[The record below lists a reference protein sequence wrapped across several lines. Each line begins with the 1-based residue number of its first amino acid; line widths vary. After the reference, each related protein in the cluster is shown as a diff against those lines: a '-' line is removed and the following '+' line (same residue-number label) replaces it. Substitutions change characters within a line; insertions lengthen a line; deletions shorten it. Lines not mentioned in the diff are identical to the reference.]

1 MPRRKQHAPQ
11 RMKWEDGVE
20 GSGPGLAADL
30 QGEEGDCAEDDG
42 PISPSERV
50 CAAAAKENE
59 DGDATDEE
67 DDEDA
72 TPPTPPPSATAR
84 LNPTILRDTGPPD
97 REPMSPRCPSR
108 DSRES
113 SGPATGSPP
122 PPATRSSASPV
133 SPSGIVPLPL
143 GGHPLLPPHS
153 AAMMAAY
160 LQQTHQRL
168 LLGHSPLSRGSVSPL
183 VSSSCSPPAATPG
196 LLVSPSSVGE
206 VSPSATPLPAVLDF
220 STRKASST
228 EDDEDEQIL
237 NLSKPPT
244 PSSSTETN
252 NGPLDLSVPSRKRPG
267 PEDSPP
273 PVRKSSR
280 LASGSAAAAAAAA
293 VAAATAA
300 HQDPAQAVAAAA
312 GFGRPPVVSPWT
324 SPVVASH
331 FPYFAAAVAA
341 AATSQQQLSPK
352 STAGVVVDHHQLW
365 NGKLKPP
372 SALENKYQPSEA
384 TKALEK
390 MSELS
395 KLGGEDLFR
404 SASGNGSG
412 GGSGGVTAGSGGGGG
427 AGAGAGAGNVSGS
440 TSGSRHSA
448 WQSHWLNKG
457 ADQAKD
463 VLKCVWCKQSFP
475 TLAAMTTH
483 MKEAKHCGVNM
494 PVPPS
499 GSSLHPQQSNVQNI
513 PTPQPPHQP
522 QTTSSGNAG
531 SGPGAG
537 GSATPS
543 SKQSPSEL
551 NLLIKETMPLPR
563 KLVRGQDVWLGK
575 GAEQTRQILKCMWC
589 GQSFRSLAEMTSH
602 MQQTQHY
609 TNIISQEQI
618 ISWKSSDENKG
629 GSGGG
634 NGGSGSGSV
643 AGGGGGGG
651 GGGTAVPGG
660 NSGSTGPHA
669 GGTGAPGSGATSSHV
684 SAVLTCKVCDQAFSS
699 LKELSNHM
707 VKNSH
712 YKEHIMRSI
721 TESGGRRRQT
731 REKRKKSLP
740 VRKLL
745 ELERAQNEF
754 KNGDAATGLGHGLGK
769 HAGRIT
775 CEKCGDKIETSIF
788 VDHIRQCIGAGT
800 VSANQRNFLK
810 NALMSNHLSA
820 TLPPTESGRKSANDE
835 SSPLSSSRHHRSPS
849 SASDATT
856 PGKDTP
862 TPTANEST
870 GSSSSPSVL
879 NAIEKLIEKS
889 FDSRARHGAPGLH
902 HAQPGA
908 PMGTSILKRLG
919 IDESVDYTKP
929 LVDPQTMNL
938 LRSYQQQQQQQQQQQ
953 HYSTSMA
960 ARRERS
966 GSESSSVSERGSG
979 GRTDAMTPE
988 RRLDLSTVGHSERHS
1003 SHHHRVTPDKQLV
1016 PQSLTAGRHHPA
1028 TEESGDE
1035 ESSAAA
1041 STAASGGSGAGATT
1055 TSSATPAATPS
1066 APPSASATV
1075 VVKKEPKDDETDER
1089 ATGEEEQSQSQTSGR
1104 EVYVKKEIVDD
1115 CRDEE
1120 EQSSF
1125 NHRRAG
1131 SGSLHE
1137 SAEEGREVMSPRINP
1152 PTPRST
1158 GQMEQLVR
1166 SPCRNSTSSP
1176 TSSDRSVTPR
1186 GTPDTKGSSSLG
1198 ALSSMFDSLSGG
1210 GSGGNAGGGGGNAG
1224 GPVDSH
1230 GRKTSSHPLA
1240 ALQKLCDKTE
1250 TRGGS
1255 ASGSGGSTGRSA
1267 GGPGSTS
1274 GLGSAA
1280 GGGVGSG
1287 TTPGSG
1293 STPGSGTTPGAILA
1307 FSWACNDAVV
1317 TADSIMKCAFCDTPF
1332 ISKGA
1337 YRHHLS
1343 KMHFVKDGVIPDP
1356 LTIGRSAAAVAAAAA
1371 AAAAAAVSQN
1381 PAAGPATGHSSS
1393 SPPTSQRNK
1402 SPPLSQANGS
1412 PSQSAASPLEES
1424 PHSKFLKYT
1433 ELAKQLSSKYV

>member
-1 MPRRKQHAPQ
+1 MRSKQQPRPSFRWPQ
-11 RMKWEDGVE
+11 QRGDNITGEDGVE
-20 GSGPGLAADL
+20 SSGPGTDL
-30 QGEEGDCAEDDG
+30 QGEEGDCVDEDG
-42 PISPSERV
+42 PISPNERV
-50 CAAAAKENE
+50 GAPAVKEDENGE
-59 DGDATDEE
+59 ITDEE
-67 DDEDA
+67 DDEG
-72 TPPTPPPSATAR
+72 TCPPTPPSSITAR
-84 LNPTILRDTGPPD
+84 LNPAAARDTGPPD

-113 SGPATGSPP
+113 SGPAIGSPP
-122 PPATRSSASPV
+122 PPAIRSSASPV
-133 SPSGIVPLPL
+133 SPSSIVPLPL
-143 GGHPLLPPHS
+143 GTHPLLPSHS
-153 AAMMAAY
+153 AAVMAAY

-183 VSSSCSPPAATPG
+183 VTSSCSPPAATPG
-196 LLVSPSSVGE
+196 LLISPTSCGE
-206 VSPSATPLPAVLDF
+206 TSPTATPLPAVLDF

-228 EDDEDEQIL
+228 EDEDDTVL

-252 NGPLDLSVPSRKRPG
+252 NGPLDLSVSNRKRPG

-273 PVRKSSR
+273 PPPRKSSR
-280 LASGSAAAAAAAA
+280 HAASTPTG
-293 VAAATAA
+293 
-300 HQDPAQAVAAAA
+300 HQDTTSPY
-312 GFGRPPVVSPWT
+312 GRSVVSPWT

-352 STAGVVVDHHQLW
+352 STSGVVDHHQLW
-365 NGKLKPP
+365 NGKMKPP
-372 SALENKYQPSEA
+372 SSLDKSYQPSEA

-404 SASGNGSG
+404 SSPGGIGNNPS
-412 GGSGGVTAGSGGGGG
+412 A
-427 AGAGAGAGNVSGS
+427 

-494 PVPPS
+494 PVPPPS
-499 GSSLHPQQSNVQNI
+499 VGHHQNI
-513 PTPQPPHQP
+513 SSIAPPQHQP
-522 QTTSSGNAG
+522 QTSTSGGNNG
-531 SGPGAG
+531 TS
-537 GSATPS
+537 TP

-618 ISWKSSDENKG
+618 ISWKSSDDSKGGGSTGGGVSGG
-629 GSGGG
+629 GSGPGVPP
-634 NGGSGSGSV
+634 GSGSGPH
-643 AGGGGGGG
+643 GGG
-651 GGGTAVPGG
+651 PG
-660 NSGSTGPHA
+660 A
-669 GGTGAPGSGATSSHV
+669 GATSSHV

-754 KNGDAATGLGHGLGK
+754 KNGDTGAGIGHSLSK

-775 CEKCGDKIETSIF
+775 CEKCGEKIETTIF
-788 VDHIRQCIGAGT
+788 VEHIRQCIGAGT
-800 VSANQRNFLK
+800 VGVNQRNFLK
-810 NALMSNHLSA
+810 NALMSNHMSTA
-820 TLPPTESGRKSANDE
+820 LPVGESGRKSVSEDT
-835 SSPLSSSRHHRSPS
+835 SPVSSRHHRSPS

-862 TPTANEST
+862 TPNTIEPT
-870 GSSSSPSVL
+870 GTSSPSVL

-889 FDSRARHGAPGLH
+889 FDSRVRHGASGLH
-902 HAQPGA
+902 HAQPSA
-908 PMGTSILKRLG
+908 PMGSSILKRLG

-938 LRSYQQQQQQQQQQQ
+938 LRSYQQH
-953 HYSTSMA
+953 HYSTGSGA
-960 ARRERS
+960 SRRERS

-979 GRTDAMTPE
+979 RTDAMTPE
-988 RRLDLSTVGHSERHS
+988 RRLEVSSGHERLSVSSSLQRSTPEKQTPLPNRH
-1003 SHHHRVTPDKQLV
+1003 P
-1016 PQSLTAGRHHPA
+1016 P
-1028 TEESGDE
+1028 EESGDE
-1035 ESSAAA
+1035 E
-1041 STAASGGSGAGATT
+1041 
-1055 TSSATPAATPS
+1055 
-1066 APPSASATV
+1066 TV
-1075 VVKKEPKDDETDER
+1075 VVKKEPKEEETEIPVPVGEEQTQQDSREVVVKKEVVESR
-1089 ATGEEEQSQSQTSGR
+1089 EEEEQTNFNHKRISQQESTDENR
-1104 EVYVKKEIVDD
+1104 EV
-1115 CRDEE
+1115 
-1120 EQSSF
+1120 
-1125 NHRRAG
+1125 
-1131 SGSLHE
+1131 L
-1137 SAEEGREVMSPRINP
+1137 SPPMNP

-1158 GQMEQLVR
+1158 VEPPTR

-1176 TSSDRSVTPR
+1176 ASSDRSVTPR
-1186 GTPDTKGSSSLG
+1186 GTPDTKASSSLG
-1198 ALSSMFDSLSGG
+1198 ALSSMFDSLSGV
-1210 GSGGNAGGGGGNAG
+1210 GGGTSTSNA
-1224 GPVDSH
+1224 DSQ
-1230 GRKTSSHPLA
+1230 GRKASSHPLA

-1250 TRGGS
+1250 TRGS
-1255 ASGSGGSTGRSA
+1255 TTVSNRSGSGSSGSSHGTGSGNGTSTTA
-1267 GGPGSTS
+1267 PGPG
-1274 GLGSAA
+1274 
-1280 GGGVGSG
+1280 
-1287 TTPGSG
+1287 P
-1293 STPGSGTTPGAILA
+1293 TPGAILA

-1356 LTIGRSAAAVAAAAA
+1356 LTIGRSSATTT
-1371 AAAAAAVSQN
+1371 AVSQASSSV
-1381 PAAGPATGHSSS
+1381 PSSS
-1393 SPPTSQRNK
+1393 SLTSMHRNK
-1402 SPPLSQANGS
+1402 SPPIPPQANGS
-1412 PSQSAASPLEES
+1412 PSQSAATSLEES

>member
-1 MPRRKQHAPQ
+1 MRSKQQPRPSFRWPQ
-11 RMKWEDGVE
+11 QRGDNLTGEDGVE
-20 GSGPGLAADL
+20 GSAPGTDL
-30 QGEEGDCAEDDG
+30 QGEEGDCVDEDG
-42 PISPSERV
+42 PISPSERG
-50 CAAAAKENE
+50 CMPAAKEDE
-59 DGDATDEE
+59 DADGTDEE
-67 DDEDA
+67 DDEEA
-72 TPPTPPPSATAR
+72 SPPTPPPSTTSR

-133 SPSGIVPLPL
+133 SPSSIVPLPL
-143 GGHPLLPPHS
+143 GTHPLLPPHS
-153 AAMMAAY
+153 AAVMAAY

-196 LLVSPSSVGE
+196 LLVSPTSVGE
-206 VSPSATPLPAVLDF
+206 MSPSATPLPAVLDF
-220 STRKASST
+220 STRKASLT
-228 EDDEDEQIL
+228 EEDEEEQIL

-252 NGPLDLSVPSRKRPG
+252 NGPLDLSVSSRKRP
-267 PEDSPP
+267 ETENLSPP
-273 PVRKSSR
+273 PPRKSSR
-280 LASGSAAAAAAAA
+280 LASSTSSTSHQETAPG
-293 VAAATAA
+293 VA
-300 HQDPAQAVAAAA
+300 PS
-312 GFGRPPVVSPWT
+312 GFGRPPIVSPWT

-341 AATSQQQLSPK
+341 VTSQQQLSPK
-352 STAGVVVDHHQLW
+352 STSGVVDHHQLW
-365 NGKLKPP
+365 NGKMKPP
-372 SALENKYQPSEA
+372 TALEKPYQPSEA

-404 SASGNGSG
+404 SSSG
-412 GGSGGVTAGSGGGGG
+412 GSAAVTG
-427 AGAGAGAGNVSGS
+427 ASAPAT
-440 TSGSRHSA
+440 TSSSRHSA

-494 PVPPS
+494 PVPPPAPGIHS
-499 GSSLHPQQSNVQNI
+499 QQTSMPTIPPPQQ
-513 PTPQPPHQP
+513 PHQP
-522 QTTSSGNAG
+522 QTSSSNTG
-531 SGPGAG
+531 SNN
-537 GSATPS
+537 SATPS
-543 SKQSPSEL
+543 NKQSPSDL

-618 ISWKSSDENKG
+618 ISWKSSDESKG
-629 GSGGG
+629 G
-634 NGGSGSGSV
+634 NTTGSAGS
-643 AGGGGGGG
+643 
-651 GGGTAVPGG
+651 GG
-660 NSGSTGPHA
+660 NSGGGSNAGVQPSGGSGPH
-669 GGTGAPGSGATSSHV
+669 GGNNGGPGAGATSSHV

-754 KNGDAATGLGHGLGK
+754 KNGDAAANLTHLGK
-769 HAGRIT
+769 QASRIT
-775 CEKCGDKIETSIF
+775 CEKCGEKIETPLF
-788 VDHIRQCIGAGT
+788 VEHIRQCIGAGT
-800 VSANQRNFLK
+800 VGVNQRNFLK
-810 NALMSNHLSA
+810 NALMSNHLPA
-820 TLPPTESGRKSANDE
+820 TLPPTESGRKSVNE
-835 SSPLSSSRHHRSPS
+835 ETSSISSRHHRSPS

-862 TPTANEST
+862 TPNTNEST
-870 GSSSSPSVL
+870 APIGTSPSVL

-889 FDSRARHGAPGLH
+889 FDSRVRHGTPGMH

-938 LRSYQQQQQQQQQQQ
+938 LRTYQQQHQQQ
-953 HYSTSMA
+953 HYNANAA

-966 GSESSSVSERGSG
+966 GSESSSISERGSG
-979 GRTDAMTPE
+979 RTDTMTPE
-988 RRLDLSTVGHSERHS
+988 RRLDLSTTSHERHS
-1003 SHHHRVTPDKQLV
+1003 SSLSHHHRVTPDKQ
-1016 PQSLTAGRHHPA
+1016 TAPLPNRHHQI

-1035 ESSAAA
+1035 ESS
-1041 STAASGGSGAGATT
+1041 
-1055 TSSATPAATPS
+1055 
-1066 APPSASATV
+1066 TV
-1075 VVKKEPKDDETDER
+1075 VVKKEPRDEETEER
-1089 ATGEEEQSQSQTSGR
+1089 GANEEEQQQSQQSTR
-1104 EVYVKKEIVDD
+1104 EVFVKKEIVDD

-1120 EQSSF
+1120 DQSSY
-1125 NHRRAG
+1125 NHRR
-1131 SGSLHE
+1131 SSLHE
-1137 SAEEGREVMSPRINP
+1137 TPEDGREVLSPRMNP
-1152 PTPRST
+1152 PTPRPT
-1158 GQMEQLVR
+1158 NQVEQIAR

-1186 GTPDTKGSSSLG
+1186 GTPDTKASSSLG

-1210 GSGGNAGGGGGNAG
+1210 GGGGAGGST
-1224 GPVDSH
+1224 VDSQ

-1250 TRGGS
+1250 TRGPS
-1255 ASGSGGSTGRSA
+1255 ASGSSRSGGSS
-1267 GGPGSTS
+1267 STTI
-1274 GLGSAA
+1274 G
-1280 GGGVGSG
+1280 
-1287 TTPGSG
+1287 PGSG
-1293 STPGSGTTPGAILA
+1293 STVGGVTGPGPGPTPGAILA

-1356 LTIGRSAAAVAAAAA
+1356 LTIGRSAAA
-1371 AAAAAAVSQN
+1371 AAAAAAVSQGTSG
-1381 PAAGPATGHSSS
+1381 GPSRNSS

-1402 SPPLSQANGS
+1402 SPPLPQANGS

>member
-1 MPRRKQHAPQ
+1 MRSKQQPRPSFRWPQ
-11 RMKWEDGVE
+11 QRGDNLTGEDGVE
-20 GSGPGLAADL
+20 GSAPGTDL
-30 QGEEGDCAEDDG
+30 QGEEGDCVDEDG
-42 PISPSERV
+42 PISPSERG
-50 CAAAAKENE
+50 CAPAAKEDE
-59 DGDATDEE
+59 DAEGTDEE
-67 DDEDA
+67 DDEEA
-72 TPPTPPPSATAR
+72 SPPTPPPSATSR

-133 SPSGIVPLPL
+133 SPSSIVPLPL
-143 GGHPLLPPHS
+143 GTHPLLPPHS
-153 AAMMAAY
+153 AAVMAAY

-196 LLVSPSSVGE
+196 LLVSPTSVGE
-206 VSPSATPLPAVLDF
+206 LSPSATPLPAVLDF
-220 STRKASST
+220 STRKAASSIE
-228 EDDEDEQIL
+228 EDEEEQIL

-273 PVRKSSR
+273 PPPRKSSR
-280 LASGSAAAAAAAA
+280 LASTASSASHHQETVPG
-293 VAAATAA
+293 VA
-300 HQDPAQAVAAAA
+300 PSS
-312 GFGRPPVVSPWT
+312 FGRPPVVSPWT

-352 STAGVVVDHHQLW
+352 STGGVVDHHQLW
-365 NGKLKPP
+365 NGKMKPP
-372 SALENKYQPSEA
+372 APAALEKPYQPSEA

-404 SASGNGSG
+404 SS
-412 GGSGGVTAGSGGGGG
+412 SGGGGSSAT
-427 AGAGAGAGNVSGS
+427 AGGTPAT
-440 TSGSRHSA
+440 TSSSRHSA

-475 TLAAMTTH
+475 TLAAMTAH

-494 PVPPS
+494 PVPPPAS
-499 GSSLHPQQSNVQNI
+499 GLHSQQTTMPSVPPPQQ
-513 PTPQPPHQP
+513 PHQP
-522 QTTSSGNAG
+522 PTSVGGNA
-531 SGPGAG
+531 PGN
-537 GSATPS
+537 SAPS
-543 SKQSPSEL
+543 SKQSPSDL

-618 ISWKSSDENKG
+618 ISWKSSDDGKSGSTAAAVTGAGSNAAGVQPGG
-629 GSGGG
+629 GSGPHGG
-634 NGGSGSGSV
+634 NG
-643 AGGGGGGG
+643 
-651 GGGTAVPGG
+651 PGG
-660 NSGSTGPHA
+660 P
-669 GGTGAPGSGATSSHV
+669 GGGATSSHV

-754 KNGDAATGLGHGLGK
+754 KNGDAAAGLTHSLGK

-775 CEKCGDKIETSIF
+775 CEKCGEKIETPLF
-788 VDHIRQCIGAGT
+788 VEHIRQCIGAGT
-800 VSANQRNFLK
+800 VGVNQRNFLK

-820 TLPPTESGRKSANDE
+820 TLPPAESGRKSVNE
-835 SSPLSSSRHHRSPS
+835 ETSSISSRHHRSPS

-862 TPTANEST
+862 TPNEST
-870 GSSSSPSVL
+870 APIGTSPSVL

-889 FDSRARHGAPGLH
+889 FDSRVRHGTPGLH

-938 LRSYQQQQQQQQQQQ
+938 LRSYQQHQQQ
-953 HYSTSMA
+953 HYSANAA

-966 GSESSSVSERGSG
+966 GSESSSISERGSG
-979 GRTDAMTPE
+979 RTDTMTPE
-988 RRLDLSTVGHSERHS
+988 RRIDLSSAASHERHS
-1003 SHHHRVTPDKQLV
+1003 LSHHHRVTPEKQTAAAAV
-1016 PQSLTAGRHHPA
+1016 PPLPARHHP
-1028 TEESGDE
+1028 EESGDE
-1035 ESSAAA
+1035 ES
-1041 STAASGGSGAGATT
+1041 
-1055 TSSATPAATPS
+1055 
-1066 APPSASATV
+1066 V
-1075 VVKKEPKDDETDER
+1075 VVKKEPRDEEAEER
-1089 ATGEEEQSQSQTSGR
+1089 GANEEEQQQSTR
-1104 EVYVKKEIVDD
+1104 EVFVKKEIVDD

-1120 EQSSF
+1120 EQQSSY
-1125 NHRRAG
+1125 NHRR

-1137 SAEEGREVMSPRINP
+1137 TAEDGREVLSPRMNP
-1152 PTPRST
+1152 PTPRPTS
-1158 GQMEQLVR
+1158 QVEQVAR

-1186 GTPDTKGSSSLG
+1186 GTPDTKASSSLG

-1210 GSGGNAGGGGGNAG
+1210 GGSAN
-1224 GPVDSH
+1224 VDSQ

-1250 TRGGS
+1250 TRGPS
-1255 ASGSGGSTGRSA
+1255 ASGASRSSA
-1267 GGPGSTS
+1267 GSAIGPS
-1274 GLGSAA
+1274 GA
-1280 GGGVGSG
+1280 GAGGVGVSG
-1287 TTPGSG
+1287 PG
-1293 STPGSGTTPGAILA
+1293 PGPTPGAILA

-1356 LTIGRSAAAVAAAAA
+1356 LTIGRSAAAAAAAMA
-1371 AAAAAAVSQN
+1371 SQGTSG
-1381 PAAGPATGHSSS
+1381 GPSRNSS
-1393 SPPTSQRNK
+1393 SPPSSQRNK
-1402 SPPLSQANGS
+1402 SPPLPQANGS

>member
-1 MPRRKQHAPQ
+1 SNPLFYLFVSG
-11 RMKWEDGVE
+11 EDGVE
-20 GSGPGLAADL
+20 GSAPGTDL
-30 QGEEGDCAEDDG
+30 QGEEGDCVDEDG
-42 PISPSERV
+42 PISPSERG
-50 CAAAAKENE
+50 CAPAAKEDE
-59 DGDATDEE
+59 DGEGTDEE
-67 DDEDA
+67 DDEEA
-72 TPPTPPPSATAR
+72 SPPTPPPSATSR

-133 SPSGIVPLPL
+133 SPSSIVPLPL
-143 GGHPLLPPHS
+143 GTHSLLPSHS
-153 AAMMAAY
+153 AAVMAAY

-196 LLVSPSSVGE
+196 LLVSPTSVGE
-206 VSPSATPLPAVLDF
+206 ISPSATPLPAVLDF
-220 STRKASST
+220 STRKTSST
-228 EDDEDEQIL
+228 EEDEEEQIL

-252 NGPLDLSVPSRKRPG
+252 NGPLDLSVSSRKRPG

-273 PVRKSSR
+273 PPPRKSSR
-280 LASGSAAAAAAAA
+280 L
-293 VAAATAA
+293 
-300 HQDPAQAVAAAA
+300 
-312 GFGRPPVVSPWT
+312 
-324 SPVVASH
+324 
-331 FPYFAAAVAA
+331 AA

-352 STAGVVVDHHQLW
+352 STGGVVDHHQLW
-365 NGKLKPP
+365 NGKMKPP
-372 SALENKYQPSEA
+372 AALEKPYQPSEA

-404 SASGNGSG
+404 SSSGSG
-412 GGSGGVTAGSGGGGG
+412 AATGGNAPAT
-427 AGAGAGAGNVSGS
+427 
-440 TSGSRHSA
+440 TSSSRHSA

-494 PVPPS
+494 PVPPPAPGIHS
-499 GSSLHPQQSNVQNI
+499 QQTTMPTIPPPQQ
-513 PTPQPPHQP
+513 PHQP
-522 QTTSSGNAG
+522 QTSTGNPGSNSSG
-531 SGPGAG
+531 
-537 GSATPS
+537 TPS
-543 SKQSPSEL
+543 SKQSPSDL

-618 ISWKSSDENKG
+618 ISWKSSDESKGGNATGAGG
-629 GSGGG
+629 GSG
-634 NGGSGSGSV
+634 NVS
-643 AGGGGGGG
+643 GGGG
-651 GGGTAVPGG
+651 
-660 NSGSTGPHA
+660 
-669 GGTGAPGSGATSSHV
+669 GATSSHV

-754 KNGDAATGLGHGLGK
+754 KNGDAAAGLTHSLGK

-775 CEKCGDKIETSIF
+775 CEKCGEKIETPLF
-788 VDHIRQCIGAGT
+788 VEHIRQCIGAGT
-800 VSANQRNFLK
+800 VGANQRNFLK
-810 NALMSNHLSA
+810 NALMSNHLPA
-820 TLPPTESGRKSANDE
+820 TLPPSESGR
-835 SSPLSSSRHHRSPS
+835 
-849 SASDATT
+849 T
-856 PGKDTP
+856 
-862 TPTANEST
+862 
-870 GSSSSPSVL
+870 SPSVL

-889 FDSRARHGAPGLH
+889 FDSRVRHGTPGLH

-938 LRSYQQQQQQQQQQQ
+938 LRSYQQQHQQQ
-953 HYSTSMA
+953 HYNANAA

-966 GSESSSVSERGSG
+966 G
-979 GRTDAMTPE
+979 
-988 RRLDLSTVGHSERHS
+988 
-1003 SHHHRVTPDKQLV
+1003 
-1016 PQSLTAGRHHPA
+1016 
-1028 TEESGDE
+1028 
-1035 ESSAAA
+1035 
-1041 STAASGGSGAGATT
+1041 
-1055 TSSATPAATPS
+1055 
-1066 APPSASATV
+1066 
-1075 VVKKEPKDDETDER
+1075 KD
-1089 ATGEEEQSQSQTSGR
+1089 GR
-1104 EVYVKKEIVDD
+1104 EV
-1115 CRDEE
+1115 
-1120 EQSSF
+1120 
-1125 NHRRAG
+1125 
-1131 SGSLHE
+1131 L
-1137 SAEEGREVMSPRINP
+1137 SPRMNP
-1152 PTPRST
+1152 PTPRPTS
-1158 GQMEQLVR
+1158 QVEQVAR

-1186 GTPDTKGSSSLG
+1186 GTPDTKASSSLG

-1210 GSGGNAGGGGGNAG
+1210 GGGSGSGNN
-1224 GPVDSH
+1224 VDSQ

-1250 TRGGS
+1250 TRGPGASGTSRSGGS
-1255 ASGSGGSTGRSA
+1255 SAASTIGSGSGS
-1267 GGPGSTS
+1267 
-1274 GLGSAA
+1274 
-1280 GGGVGSG
+1280 
-1287 TTPGSG
+1287 
-1293 STPGSGTTPGAILA
+1293 AILA

-1356 LTIGRSAAAVAAAAA
+1356 LTIGRSAAAAA
-1371 AAAAAAVSQN
+1371 AAAAAAVSQGTSG
-1381 PAAGPATGHSSS
+1381 GPSRNSS

-1402 SPPLSQANGS
+1402 SPPLPQANGS

>member
-1 MPRRKQHAPQ
+1 
-11 RMKWEDGVE
+11 
-20 GSGPGLAADL
+20 
-30 QGEEGDCAEDDG
+30 
-42 PISPSERV
+42 
-50 CAAAAKENE
+50 
-59 DGDATDEE
+59 
-67 DDEDA
+67 
-72 TPPTPPPSATAR
+72 
-84 LNPTILRDTGPPD
+84 
-97 REPMSPRCPSR
+97 MSPRCPSR

-122 PPATRSSASPV
+122 PPATRSSSSPV
-133 SPSGIVPLPL
+133 SPPGSIVPLPL
-143 GGHPLLPPHS
+143 GVHPLLPPQS

-168 LLGHSPLSRGSVSPL
+168 LLGHSPLSRSSVSPL

-196 LLVSPSSVGE
+196 LHVSPTSGE
-206 VSPSATPLPAVLDF
+206 ISPSATQLPAVLDF
-220 STRKASST
+220 STRKVSLT
-228 EDDEDEQIL
+228 EEDEDEQIL

-252 NGPLDLSVPSRKRPG
+252 NGPLDLSVPSRKRPV

-273 PVRKSSR
+273 PPPRKSSR
-280 LASGSAAAAAAAA
+280 
-293 VAAATAA
+293 VAASTPVA
-300 HQDPAQAVAAAA
+300 HPDASSSASPYARQ
-312 GFGRPPVVSPWT
+312 VVSPWT

-352 STAGVVVDHHQLW
+352 GSSGVIDHHQLW
-365 NGKLKPP
+365 NGKMKP
-372 SALENKYQPSEA
+372 SNLDKSYQPSEA

-404 SASGNGSG
+404 SSGAGGNAG
-412 GGSGGVTAGSGGGGG
+412 GGSSA
-427 AGAGAGAGNVSGS
+427 

-494 PVPPS
+494 QVPPPS
-499 GSSLHPQQSNVQNI
+499 GGMHGQQSHQPSMP
-513 PTPQPPHQP
+513 PTPPQPHQT
-522 QTTSSGNAG
+522 QSSTSGSGNNN
-531 SGPGAG
+531 S
-537 GSATPS
+537 SS
-543 SKQSPSEL
+543 NSKQSPSEL

-618 ISWKSSDENKG
+618 ISWKSSDDSKGGSGSGGGSGGNSGSGG

-634 NGGSGSGSV
+634 APPGSGSGPHGTS
-643 AGGGGGGG
+643 GG
-651 GGGTAVPGG
+651 PG
-660 NSGSTGPHA
+660 A
-669 GGTGAPGSGATSSHV
+669 GATSSHV

-754 KNGDAATGLGHGLGK
+754 KNGDAGAAALAHGLGK

-775 CEKCGDKIETSIF
+775 CEKCGEKIETTIF
-788 VDHIRQCIGAGT
+788 VEHIRQCIGAGALG
-800 VSANQRNFLK
+800 VNQRNFLK
-810 NALMSNHLSA
+810 NALMSNHLPA
-820 TLPPTESGRKSANDE
+820 TLPPSESGRKSVNE
-835 SSPLSSSRHHRSPS
+835 ETSSISSRHHRSPS
-849 SASDATT
+849 SASDTTT
-856 PGKDTP
+856 PGKETP
-862 TPTANEST
+862 TPTANET
-870 GSSSSPSVL
+870 GGGTSSPSVL

-889 FDSRARHGAPGLH
+889 FDSRIRHGAAGMH

-908 PMGTSILKRLG
+908 PIGSSILKRLG

-938 LRSYQQQQQQQQQQQ
+938 LRSYQQ
-953 HYSTSMA
+953 HHFHATTA

-966 GSESSSVSERGSG
+966 GSESSSISERGSG
-979 GRTDAMTPE
+979 RTDTMTPE
-988 RRLDLSTVGHSERHS
+988 RRLDLSMSAHDRLSSSS
-1003 SHHHRVTPDKQLV
+1003 SHSHHQRSTPDKQVV
-1016 PQSLTAGRHHPA
+1016 PLPSRHPP
-1028 TEESGDE
+1028 TNEESE
-1035 ESSAAA
+1035 EEDS
-1041 STAASGGSGAGATT
+1041 
-1055 TSSATPAATPS
+1055 
-1066 APPSASATV
+1066 V
-1075 VVKKEPKDDETDER
+1075 VVKKEPRDEDIDTPA
-1089 ATGEEEQSQSQTSGR
+1089 ATENDRQSESPRGIVVKREVMEDGR
-1104 EVYVKKEIVDD
+1104 EESEPESY
-1115 CRDEE
+1115 
-1120 EQSSF
+1120 
-1125 NHRRAG
+1125 NHRRG
-1131 SGSLHE
+1131 SSSIRE
-1137 SAEEGREVMSPRINP
+1137 PSEERKDVLSPQMNP
-1152 PTPRST
+1152 PTPRPLS
-1158 GQMEQLVR
+1158 QVEQLAR

-1186 GTPDTKGSSSLG
+1186 GTPDNKASSSLG

-1210 GSGGNAGGGGGNAG
+1210 NSTNAGNADGQ
-1224 GPVDSH
+1224 

-1250 TRGGS
+1250 TRGSSGSGSNRSGSSSSATLGPGSGS
-1255 ASGSGGSTGRSA
+1255 ASG
-1267 GGPGSTS
+1267 TS
-1274 GLGSAA
+1274 GSGA
-1280 GGGVGSG
+1280 G
-1287 TTPGSG
+1287 P
-1293 STPGSGTTPGAILA
+1293 TPGAILA

-1356 LTIGRSAAAVAAAAA
+1356 LTMGRSAANAAAASGS
-1371 AAAAAAVSQN
+1371 SQ
-1381 PAAGPATGHSSS
+1381 PTSSGPSRSSL
-1393 SPPTSQRNK
+1393 SPPSSQRNK
-1402 SPPLSQANGS
+1402 SPPTPQANGS
-1412 PSQSAASPLEES
+1412 PSQPTTSPLEES